1 MGEHPRH
8 ATSDQIQR
16 LDFEEARRRSED
28 VGIPGFMAELNVF
41 RTLFHN
47 PGVAAAVKGM
57 LNQLLWKGT
66 LDAHLLPS
74 LEVPLED
81 GVEPWPSDGFTPDDP
96 TEET

>member
-1 MGEHPRH
+1 MGEHLRL
-8 ATSDQIQR
+8 ATSDRIPL
-16 LDFEEARRRSED
+16 LDFEEARRRAED
-28 VGIPGFMAELNVF
+28 AGIPGYMAELNVF
-41 RTLFHN
+41 RTLCHN

-74 LEVPLED
+74 LEASLED
-81 GVEPWPSDGFTPDDP
+81 GVEPWPPDGRTPDDP

>member
-8 ATSDQIQR
+8 ATSDQIPL
-16 LDFEEARRRSED
+16 LDFEEARRRAED
-28 VGIPGFMAELNVF
+28 VGIPGYMAELNVF

-47 PGVAAAVKGM
+47 SGVAAAVKGM

-66 LDAHLLPS
+66 LDARLFPS

-81 GVEPWPSDGFTPDDP
+81 GVEPWPPDGRTPDDP

>member
-8 ATSDQIQR
+8 ATSDQIPR

-41 RTLFHN
+41 RTQFHN

-66 LDAHLLPS
+66 LNAHLFPS

-81 GVEPWPSDGFTPDDP
+81 GVEPWLPDGRTPDSP